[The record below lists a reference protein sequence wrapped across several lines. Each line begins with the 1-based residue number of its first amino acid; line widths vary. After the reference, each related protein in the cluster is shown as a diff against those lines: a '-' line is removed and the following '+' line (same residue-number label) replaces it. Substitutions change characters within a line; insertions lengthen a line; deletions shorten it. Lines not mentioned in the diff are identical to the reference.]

1 MFEEENDKNELKFMG
16 QIEPL
21 SHPGIF
27 KDLLLNC
34 ASKRFVVYAKR
45 PFAGPKAVIEY
56 LGQYTQDRHLKL

>member
-16 QIEPL
+16 QIEHL